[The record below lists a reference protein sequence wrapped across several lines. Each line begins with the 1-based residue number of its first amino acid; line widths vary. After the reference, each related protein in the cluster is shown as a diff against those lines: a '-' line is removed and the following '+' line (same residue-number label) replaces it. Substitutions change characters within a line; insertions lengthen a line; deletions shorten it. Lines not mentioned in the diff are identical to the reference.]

1 MDDGIVKAARIE
13 HERQLGGIKY
23 KSPIP
28 ADVYPKPFVK

>member
-13 HERQLGGIKY
+13 HERQLSGVKY

-28 ADVYPKPFVK
+28 DNVHPKPFGK